1 MFETKDYRIIDLSSE
16 LRPGI
21 LKVNGEYLHGN
32 QTRRF
37 ELRQFVYAPD
47 KMLMNWV
54 ETETHIGTHV
64 ELPAHFTQE
73 GKSSSEMPIQSFLGE
88 AIVLNFTNLKPK
100 EGKGQPI
107 LPSHL
112 VKVKKDDIVLMW
124 SSYNRDEQ
132 PYISP
137 EASECLAQKPVKM
150 VGVQNIRVEAPNGST
165 ATHVNLLKNEIPLIE
180 GLVNMEQIRK
190 ERLFYIGLPLK
201 VAGMDS
207 SWIRA
212 IALEPRDQISQNF
225 Q

>member
-1 MFETKDYRIIDLSSE
+1 MFETKNYRIIDLSSE
-16 LRPGI
+16 IRPGI
-21 LKVNGEYLHGN
+21 LKVNGEYIHGN

-64 ELPAHFTQE
+64 ELPAHFTHE

-88 AIVLNFTNLKPK
+88 AIVLDFTCLKPK
-100 EGKGQPI
+100 EGKRQPI
-107 LPSHL
+107 LSSHL

-137 EASECLAQKPVKM
+137 EASECLALKPVKM
-150 VGVQNIRVEAPNGST
+150 VGVQNIGVEAPNSST

-201 VAGMDS
+201 VAGLDS

-212 IALEPRDQISQNF
+212 IALEPGD
-225 Q
+225 

>member
-1 MFETKDYRIIDLSSE
+1 
-16 LRPGI
+16 
-21 LKVNGEYLHGN
+21 
-32 QTRRF
+32 
-37 ELRQFVYAPD
+37 
-47 KMLMNWV
+47 
-54 ETETHIGTHV
+54 
-64 ELPAHFTQE
+64 
-73 GKSSSEMPIQSFLGE
+73 LGE
-88 AIVLNFTNLKPK
+88 AIVLNFTNLKPE

-137 EASECLAQKPVKM
+137 EASEWLAQKPVKM

>member
-16 LRPGI
+16 IRPGV

-37 ELRQFVYAPD
+37 ELRQFIYAPD

-88 AIVLNFTNLKPK
+88 AIVLDFTCLKPK

-124 SSYNRDEQ
+124 SSHNRDEQ

-212 IALEPRDQISQNF
+212 IALEPRD
-225 Q
+225 